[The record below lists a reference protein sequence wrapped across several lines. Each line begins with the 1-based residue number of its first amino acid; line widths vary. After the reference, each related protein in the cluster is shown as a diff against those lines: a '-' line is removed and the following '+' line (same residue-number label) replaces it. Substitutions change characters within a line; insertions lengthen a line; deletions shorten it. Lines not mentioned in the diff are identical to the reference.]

1 MKNFKKILLI
11 FLIFIL
17 CAGVFAYSKINSI
30 SKKSVNSIEISD
42 LDLSTVKDGTYLG
55 EYTSSPCAA
64 KVEVTIKNH
73 QIKSI
78 NLIEHQK
85 GLGGKAE
92 TILDDVVKSQSL
104 EVDTV
109 SGATLSSKV
118 ILKSIENAIV
128 KGVN

>member
-1 MKNFKKILLI
+1 MRNFKKILLV
-11 FLIFIL
+11 FLVFIL
-17 CAGVFAYSKINSI
+17 CAGVFAYAKVNSI
-30 SKKSVNSIEISD
+30 SKKSISSIKISN
-42 LDLSTVKDGTYLG
+42 LDLSSVKDGTYTG

-64 KVEVTIKNH
+64 KVKITVENH
-73 QIKSI
+73 QIKNI

-118 ILKSIENAIV
+118 ILKSIENALV
-128 KGVN
+128 KGEN